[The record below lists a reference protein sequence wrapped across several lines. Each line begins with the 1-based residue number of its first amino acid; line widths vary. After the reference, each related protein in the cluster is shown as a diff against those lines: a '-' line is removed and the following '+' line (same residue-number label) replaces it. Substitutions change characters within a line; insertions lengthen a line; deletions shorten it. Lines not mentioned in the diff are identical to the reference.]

1 MLGMCLELAMG
12 LALGGERH
20 QASGGVEDPVT
31 RRKKHLARIQIEQSP
46 CLMRAIIHFS
56 CDGLYAPSIGSA
68 TIAHSSRMSRF
79 GIVQK
84 G

>member
-1 MLGMCLELAMG
+1 MG

-46 CLMRAIIHFS
+46 CLMRAIIHFG
-56 CDGLYAPSIGSA
+56 CGGLYAPSIDSEFARLLRTRRVCRVSA
-68 TIAHSSRMSRF
+68 
-79 GIVQK
+79 
-84 G
+84 